1 MKIERVE
8 KLLAILD
15 DKTECFIHI
24 INLKQAFNHG
34 SVLKK
39 VHRVSKFNQNPCLKP
54 YIDMNIDLKKAKN
67 DFEKDFLK
75 LINIAEFGQLQ
86 KM

>member
-8 KLLAILD
+8 KFLAILD

-24 INLKQAFNHG
+24 INLKQALNHG

-54 YIDMNIDLKKAKN
+54 YIDMNTDLKKS
-67 DFEKDFLK
+67 
-75 LINIAEFGQLQ
+75 Q
-86 KM
+86 K